1 MRWMQMQEENS
12 NKKPW
17 LKYLITAVFG
27 LVVAFLVCLLKG
39 VFQMTEAKEI
49 VRVVCDGFTFSG
61 LMITGFGLLTLLN
74 KAGAFDGLAYSFKSM
89 LLVLRNYRDDGR
101 TPRTY
106 YDYKKA
112 AYEKRKRRWHLVIVG
127 AGYLVVSI
135 VLAVIHGT
143 MA

>member
-1 MRWMQMQEENS
+1 MRWTLMQEENS
-12 NKKPW
+12 NKKSW
-17 LKYLITAVFG
+17 VKYLITAVFG
-27 LVVAFLVCLLKG
+27 LVVAFLICWLKG
-39 VFQMTEAKEI
+39 VFRMTEAKEI

-61 LMITGFGLLTLLN
+61 LMLTGLGLLTVLN
-74 KAGAFDGLAYSFKSM
+74 KAGAFDGLGYSFKSM
-89 LLVLRNYRDDGR
+89 VRVFRNYRDDDK
-101 TPRTY
+101 TPKTY